1 VDLLENRPI
10 VRLSSSDLAVSL
22 QGKVTKKVKF
32 VTKQVGRHKLIET
45 ANVLREQMADV
56 SSNLKLSQLMHYN
69 SELMKNLMMDL
80 LDLGQLENGKF

>member
-1 VDLLENRPI
+1 MDLLENRPI

-22 QGKVTKKVKF
+22 QGKVTNKVKF

-45 ANVLREQMADV
+45 ANVLREQLADV